1 MASLIYKKLKE
12 VSGKSIEV
20 YGSPQY
26 TAARWILSSDPSP
39 EGTRSADDP
48 RLLQRYTLA
57 AFYFATNNQGTWAQ
71 CYQGHDDGC
80 KLDGKPFLSEADE
93 CEWSGITCDQSTR
106 MVTAIDLSN
115 NKLKGHLINELGTLT
130 SLNFLDVSLNEMS
143 GSIPESLANT
153 ELVELIVSANKL
165 VGPFPSSLYGMKSLE
180 HICIDRNKF
189 VEMPDWASM
198 PNLKYI
204 YAFENKI
211 EGQLDPAI
219 GQKLENLE
227 VIDVHDN
234 KISGGIPP
242 KWKNLKNLL
251 KLKVNNNR
259 LSGEVS
265 DEIFGLPRL
274 TELWLA
280 SNDFIGEIPS
290 TIGELG
296 SAWSST
302 GVVRG
307 KYIRLESN
315 NFTGNIPREIAN
327 IKDLYFISLEEN
339 NFSGE
344 MPEEVCAIPTI
355 TSSINGY
362 GLFKITS
369 TCSKVDCSCLDV
381 CQCIEE

>member
-1 MASLIYKKLKE
+1 
-12 VSGKSIEV
+12 
-20 YGSPQY
+20 
-26 TAARWILSSDPSP
+26 
-39 EGTRSADDP
+39 
-48 RLLQRYTLA
+48 
-57 AFYFATNNQGTWAQ
+57 
-71 CYQGHDDGC
+71 
-80 KLDGKPFLSEADE
+80 
-93 CEWSGITCDQSTR
+93 